1 MATMTEYRIPRYSG
15 KKAWLVIADR
25 TARNHLQEE
34 FEQAGWEVA
43 SQPTLDYPAAPFDTV
58 LVDVGLLR
66 DPGDIKAVKGLR
78 AALPAARLVLL
89 VPEGEPRSADSTLL
103 NGFDLALAYMPGTRP
118 SQEVVR
124 RALGYD
130 SQTGPAAPVEIDF
143 GFLPGVAPRR
153 IAPRGNSVEAVP
165 VARKLGFL
173 PKPGE
178 ANLNHRSPWLLAG
191 LVFNVSLVLAGLALP
206 VLQLEAI
213 NYQPALAVVMLTAP
227 PPPPPPPPS
236 RRAPTRRP
244 AKRPTLRNA
253 QLSLPEP
260 TPRKLAAID
269 QALAQE
275 DLDSPEG
282 AELTFGDIAGGIPGG
297 ILGGIPGGVA
307 GGVLGSTAL
316 TFPAPPPPPEG
327 PVRVGGKLQAPALIR
342 RVLPVYS
349 LMAKRARIQG
359 TVRIDAIIN
368 EEGRVVEVSVLS
380 GPPLLVPSALA
391 AVKKWVFQPTYLNG
405 RPVAVAFVVTLN
417 FTLGRGKS
425 KKGAN

>member
-1 MATMTEYRIPRYSG
+1 MATTIEYRIPRYSG

-43 SQPTLDYPAAPFDTV
+43 GESTLDPDRVHPAAPFDTV
-58 LVDVGLLR
+58 LVDAGLLR

-103 NGFDLALAYMPGTRP
+103 NGFDLTLEYLPGTRP

-143 GFLPGVAPRR
+143 GFLPGAAPRR
-153 IAPRGNSVEAVP
+153 IAPPGKSVEAVP
-165 VARKLGFL
+165 VARELGFL
-173 PKPGE
+173 AKPGE
-178 ANLNHRSPWLLAG
+178 ANLNRRSPWILAG
-191 LVFNVSLVLAGLALP
+191 LVFNVSLVLTGLALP

-213 NYQPALAVVMLTAP
+213 NYQPAMAVVMLTAP

-244 AKRPTLRNA
+244 SKRPTLRNA

-260 TPRKLAAID
+260 TPRKLAAVD

-275 DLDSPEG
+275 DLGFPEG

-297 ILGGIPGGVA
+297 ILGGIPGGVV

-316 TFPAPPPPPEG
+316 TLSAPPPPPAG
-327 PVRVGGKLQAPALIR
+327 PVRAGGMVQPPALIR
-342 RVLPVYS
+342 RVLPV
-349 LMAKRARIQG
+349 
-359 TVRIDAIIN
+359 
-368 EEGRVVEVSVLS
+368 
-380 GPPLLVPSALA
+380 
-391 AVKKWVFQPTYLNG
+391 
-405 RPVAVAFVVTLN
+405 
-417 FTLGRGKS
+417 
-425 KKGAN
+425 